1 MLICPYVSFFLQPT
15 LPSSSHQHS
24 TDPAL
29 IAFALSDP
37 VVPILS
43 SSRSLALAQLTT
55 PSFSC
60 SLFSWTSQHDVLL
73 GFCILFWLPSLS
85 VSLSLSLS
93 FFFFTPLLLDH
104 FQNFE
109 VSWSYIFSLDD
120 LMWSHDF
127 KYCFCASDSQMYVS
141 SPALS
146 LELQNQVKLTHIP
159 AYLIDD
165 SA

>member
-1 MLICPYVSFFLQPT
+1 MLICPYLSFFLQPT

-29 IAFALSDP
+29 TAFTLSDP
-37 VVPILS
+37 VVPPLS

-60 SLFSWTSQHDVLL
+60 SLFSWTSQHDILL

-85 VSLSLSLS
+85 VCLSLPLS

-104 FQNFE
+104 FQILRCLG
-109 VSWSYIFSLDD
+109 VTFSPQMISCG
-120 LMWSHDF
+120 LMILNTVF
-127 KYCFCASDSQMYVS
+127 VPVTPKCMYL
-141 SPALS
+141 ALPFPLS
-146 LELQNQVKLTHIP
+146 FRIR
-159 AYLIDD
+159 
-165 SA
+165 

>member
-1 MLICPYVSFFLQPT
+1 MLICPYLSFFLQPT

-29 IAFALSDP
+29 TAFTLSDP
-37 VVPILS
+37 VVPPLS

-60 SLFSWTSQHDVLL
+60 SLFSWTSQHDILL

-85 VSLSLSLS
+85 VSLSLPLS
-93 FFFFTPLLLDH
+93 FFFFNSSSPGPLP
-104 FQNFE
+104 NFE
-109 VSWSYIFSLDD
+109 VPWSYIFSLDD

-127 KYCFCASDSQMYVS
+127 KYCFFVPVTPKCMYL
-141 SPALS
+141 ALPFPLS
-146 LELQNQVKLTHIP
+146 FRIR
-159 AYLIDD
+159 
-165 SA
+165 